1 MIKKLEKE
9 EAQMVIAEMLSSG
22 ATKSE
27 VMTYIKDV
35 VGVYPSHASEFYHN
49 CIKKLVVDDDALADY
64 KKTVQQQN
72 YTRLERIVK
81 ETIDGNPG
89 SKKVAIEA
97 IKELN
102 KMSGAYDD
110 GNRVTIAQDD
120 DKQVIQIDFN
130 R

>member
-9 EAQMVIAEMLSSG
+9 EAQLHIAEMLSSG

-49 CIKKLVVDDDALADY
+49 CLKKLVMDGDMLTDY
-64 KKTVQQQN
+64 KKAVQTQN
-72 YTRLERIVK
+72 YDRLEKIVSD
-81 ETIDGNPG
+81 TIGG
-89 SKKVAIEA
+89 STGDKKVAIEA
-97 IKELN
+97 IRELN
-102 KMSGAYDD
+102 KMVGAYDD
-110 GNRVTIAQDD
+110 KNTVTIAQDD
-120 DKQVIQIDFN
+120 SKQIIQIDFN

>member
-1 MIKKLEKE
+1 MINKLERE
-9 EAQMVIAEMLSSG
+9 EAQMHIAEMLSSG

-27 VMTYIKDV
+27 VITYIKDV

-49 CIKKLVVDDDALADY
+49 CIKKLVMDDDMLSDY

-72 YTRLERIVK
+72 YTRLEKIVK
-81 ETIDGNPG
+81 DTIGGNPG

-102 KMSGAYDD
+102 KMVGAYDD
-110 GNRVTIAQDD
+110 KNTVTIAQDD

-130 R
+130 K